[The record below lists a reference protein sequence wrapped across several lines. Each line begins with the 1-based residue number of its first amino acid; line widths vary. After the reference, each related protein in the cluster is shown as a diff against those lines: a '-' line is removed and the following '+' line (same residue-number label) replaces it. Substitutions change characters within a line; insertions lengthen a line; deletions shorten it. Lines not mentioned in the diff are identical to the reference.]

1 MNSINVNEIVKIET
15 MPKVFSQL
23 EKIGKFIDENTKD
36 IDKLECTEENR
47 QEVKNRRT
55 EINKTLELL
64 ETRRKEIKNTLLDP
78 YNHFNEKYE
87 QECKT
92 KLENASNLLK
102 NKIDKIENEL
112 KQEKEN
118 ELREFFE
125 EYQISNHLE
134 SYIAFED
141 VGLNITIS
149 ASMKSLKE
157 QIKAFCEKVAID
169 IKAIQTDEDS
179 ADILLEYKNNGCDY
193 AKAKTIVAERKRQLE
208 EFKKHIAKTGEEIK
222 QDEVVVQQVE
232 TLVSAPKEVK
242 EEIKNWYKF
251 EALMNETQAK
261 ELKQWIKDRNIEMR

>member
-1 MNSINVNEIVKIET
+1 MNNEIIVLEQLPIIKAKLEQISTEIKEKVDNATSLIVNEDTVKEVKKVRADLNKEFNELET
-15 MPKVFSQL
+15 QRKQVKSAIMSKYDEFEDIYKDKVANIYKDADSQL
-23 EKIGKFIDENTKD
+23 KEKIDS
-36 IDKLECTEENR
+36 
-47 QEVKNRRT
+47 V
-55 EINKTLELL
+55 
-64 ETRRKEIKNTLLDP
+64 
-78 YNHFNEKYE
+78 
-87 QECKT
+87 
-92 KLENASNLLK
+92 
-102 NKIDKIENEL
+102 ENEL
-112 KQEKEN
+112 KQGKEN

-157 QIKAFCEKVAID
+157 QIKVFCEKVAND

-179 ADILLEYKNNGCDY
+179 ADILLEYKNNGYDY
-193 AKAKTIVAERKRQLE
+193 AKAKTIVAKRKRQLE
-208 EFKKHIAKTGEEIK
+208 EFKKHIAKTGEDIK